1 MKVLKDFYRIYF
13 KKYGN
18 SGDSLIEENKKRIDS
33 IVDFNKDYSNK
44 TRIIC
49 GIIEFSLIHIIV
61 TIILELY
68 NFNYYNI
75 RDWTLQRG
83 IVGLF
88 LFVFS
93 IGIPSILFAEA
104 FIVFYDDCIN
114 FLSIKVDKEK
124 IKKFLIP
131 IAIIAFIVYFVFFM
145 ISWMTLYNV
154 ISKI

>member
-49 GIIEFSLIHIIV
+49 GIIEFFLIHIIV

-93 IGIPSILFAEA
+93 IGIPTILFAEA

-124 IKKFLIP
+124 IKKLLIP
-131 IAIIAFIVYFVFFM
+131 IAIIAFIVYFVIFM
-145 ISWMTLYNV
+145 ISWMTLFNV